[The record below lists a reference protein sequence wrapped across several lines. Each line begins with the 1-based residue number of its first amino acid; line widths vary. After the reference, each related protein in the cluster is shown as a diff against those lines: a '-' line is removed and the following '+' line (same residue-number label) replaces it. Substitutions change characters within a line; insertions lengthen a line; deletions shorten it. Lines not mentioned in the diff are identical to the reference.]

1 MKLNYT
7 TFRLANVALNDNE
20 NAVQQVMT
28 VGELTLICCL
38 YFDTDDTSDTY
49 KRWICTLDVVSDTE
63 DVPERSLV
71 LYPNTL
77 HFEGDDRY
85 VVSVTADLE
94 EIGHGDLQNVF
105 MTIGVP
111 ADE

>member
-7 TFRLANVALNDNE
+7 TFRLVNVALNDNE
-20 NAVQQVMT
+20 NDLQQVMT
-28 VGELTLICCL
+28 AGELTLICSL
-38 YFDTDDTSDTY
+38 HFDTDAISDTY
-49 KRWICTLDVVSDTE
+49 GRWICALDVVSDTE
-63 DVPERSLV
+63 DITERSLV

-77 HFEGDDRY
+77 HFEGDDLY

-105 MTIGVP
+105 LTIGVP

>member
-7 TFRLANVALNDNE
+7 TFRAVNTSLNDENE
-20 NAVQQVMT
+20 LQQV
-28 VGELTLICCL
+28 VSAGELVFICRL
-38 YFDTDDTSDTY
+38 YFDTDPISDTY
-49 KRWICTLDVVSDTE
+49 NHWICYLDVVSDTE
-63 DVPERSLV
+63 DIPERSMV

-77 HFEGDDRY
+77 HFEGDDLY
-85 VVSVTADLE
+85 CIAVTSELE

-105 MTIGVP
+105 ITIGVP